1 MEHALREYARSGFGR
16 ALGTGAAAR
25 NCERSVYNWAVQ
37 ETRKVRDDPSW
48 ENKVFRWRYKQ
59 KVYGLL
65 KELERSPVA
74 AADLQVVGDVVKLE
88 IHVTSQLARR
98 LQLKELD
105 TKNLARYSADVL
117 WPGGPYAKKAF
128 DIKSKDLAMEEAK
141 TKEEDY
147 SGMFTC
153 KRCKSNRTTFYLL
166 QTRSADEP
174 MTAFITCMS
183 CGRPYAKK
191 AFDIKS
197 KDLAMEEAKTKEE
210 DYSGMFTCKK
220 CYKKKVTYT
229 QAQTRSADEPS
240 TFLFCLFALT
250 FVLTRRFSDDI
261 LLLPRMRKQVEGL
274 KSTKNRIDFYT
285 DYHP

>member
-16 ALGTGAAAR
+16 ALGVGAAAR

-74 AADLQVVGDVVKLE
+74 ATDLQVVGDAVKLE

-141 TKEEDY
+141 TKD
-147 SGMFTC
+147 
-153 KRCKSNRTTFYLL
+153 
-166 QTRSADEP
+166 
-174 MTAFITCMS
+174 
-183 CGRPYAKK
+183 
-191 AFDIKS
+191 
-197 KDLAMEEAKTKEE
+197 E

-220 CYKKKVTYT
+220 RYKKKVTYT

-240 TFLFCLFALT
+240 AFLFCLFALN

-274 KSTKNRIDFYT
+274 KSTALF
-285 DYHP
+285 